1 MSSNTSDSAN
11 DQWSVRVTESIDADN
26 LEWLKQQATDLIN
39 VWVSAVRYIQPA
51 HSRELNEE
59 FRELQGK
66 TLSDGGFFGAVQYLT
81 PDGVT
86 ETEKAWFRKAALF
99 FNHVMNSML
108 GKKRIDDNRVPPQD
122 ALEKLD
128 ETHGVDALVAFSKL
142 NIIYSQIND
151 VLPPQQVRSAG

>member
-66 TLSDGGFFGAVQYLT
+66 TLSDGGFFWRS
-81 PDGVT
+81 PI
-86 ETEKAWFRKAALF
+86 
-99 FNHVMNSML
+99 S
-108 GKKRIDDNRVPPQD
+108 D
-122 ALEKLD
+122 A
-128 ETHGVDALVAFSKL
+128 
-142 NIIYSQIND
+142 
-151 VLPPQQVRSAG
+151 